1 MVLPTLSLEP
11 EPYADRPRDSS
22 STWQEETIS
31 EAAATV
37 AASGAP
43 VGSQPSRADLVRLQR
58 LQQIRQLKPRH
69 ETFSAVE
76 EERRRARVPLPPV
89 LTGPRIRAEPIQGTP
104 MAAGGDDVVAAV
116 RALFPTTVGASA
128 IAFVPGPAV
137 DTTVSLRIGC
147 VLSGGQASG
156 GHNVISGLFD
166 WLKANAT
173 GRGTVLMGFLDGPQ
187 GIYSGNYIELNEE
200 RISLYRNQGG
210 FDMIG
215 SGRHK
220 IHGRQ
225 FGQALK
231 VAQNLRLDG
240 IVVIGGD
247 DSNTNAAM
255 LGEYF
260 QNEGCSC
267 VVVGAPKTIDG
278 DLKLPSV
285 GLETSFGFD
294 SACKCYSE
302 CIGNIQTDCYASQK
316 YYHFVRLMGRSASHI
331 ALECALQCH
340 PNMCLI
346 GEEVAAKALTPRE
359 VATQIAD
366 MIASRAAQG
375 KHYGTVLVPEG
386 LIEFFPTIQ
395 TLITEINDALGS
407 GTEATADALSKVLSA
422 ESYDTLSSL
431 PSEIQLQLILDRD
444 PHGNVQVS
452 AIETEALLISMAG
465 AILAERR
472 EAGAYSGQFPVGAQS
487 HFLGYEGR
495 SLPPT
500 LFDSS
505 YCYGLGHVAGLLIRQ
520 RLNGFIAVLR
530 HLNRSVSE
538 WLPGGVPLTSMMTV
552 ERRLGVDKPVIRKAL
567 VELQQEPFL
576 SFAALRDRWAS
587 GDHYRNPGPIQYS
600 GPTASGGNFTLAST
614 DAALSPEVLRRMIA
628 ESGLYAPAAVS
639 LGSFAETRF
648 ACEKLP
654 ANLSPLQ
661 AQRLAAPPECPAA
674 LSAAG
679 FSLLQ
684 GCGLEAQ
691 CSEQQL
697 DEMLPEAYP
706 AGAQQ
711 SIIELVPSNP
721 RAPPSPSTAAHQT
734 TIIRLGVVFCGRQNP
749 AGHNIVAGLRTFLRR
764 SCAPGSVLIGFLNGT
779 KGMCEQKHV
788 EIGDASIAMFINQGG
803 FDMLGRSS
811 EQLHTPAQL
820 AAATEC
826 CVALKLDGL
835 VLVGG
840 RHTLTDTAVL
850 SEHISNTI
858 ACNTRVIAVP
868 SSIERDIVHPL
879 IETTAGF
886 DTVTRVI
893 SSLIANI
900 ATDGRSAKKY
910 WYFIRLP
917 GRDTSHITLEAAART
932 QPNIVML
939 AEEVIKRGMNLRGV
953 VTYVA
958 DIIAQRAAAGKHYGV
973 FILPE
978 GLISAIPEIRNLV
991 DDINALMANDSAG
1004 TTAAAAVAGGS
1015 SADGGGGKATGSAS
1029 GLMSCEDA
1037 AEALA
1042 KATPWSA
1049 ATFRSFPPRV
1059 QSQLLLE
1066 REIHGTVQLSQIEL
1080 ERLLD
1085 ELVGAELQRRK
1096 EAGTYSGSYT
1106 ALCHYFG
1113 YQARSALPS
1122 LFDANLGYTLGMT
1135 AAALITVEGGIS
1147 GSVAIARGLIK
1158 PVSEWSVGAVP
1169 VASLLSVM
1177 PRKARVSEVG
1187 GLRAVSSWRVAPQVC
1202 LAHPCPLPGSLL

>member
-1 MVLPTLSLEP
+1 MPPPPGMELPTLNLEP
-11 EPYADRPRDSS
+11 KTQYTPPPRDSS
-22 STWQEETIS
+22 STWQEEVITG
-31 EAAATV
+31 AV
-37 AASGAP
+37 PASGA
-43 VGSQPSRADLVRLQR
+43 VGQAPTRADQVRLQR

-69 ETFSAVE
+69 ETFSAME
-76 EERRRARVPLPPV
+76 QERRVAPVPLPAV
-89 LTGPRIRAEPIQGTP
+89 LTTSHIQAEPIEGTP
-104 MAAGGDDVVAAV
+104 AAAGGDDVVEAI

-128 IAFVPGPAV
+128 IQFVPGPAA
-137 DTTVSLRIGC
+137 DTGVSLRIGC

-173 GRGTVLMGFLDGPQ
+173 GSDSALFGFLDGPQ
-187 GIYSGNYIELNEE
+187 GIYNGNYIELYRE
-200 RISLYRNQGG
+200 RVSLYRNQGG

-225 FGQALK
+225 FEQALK
-231 VAQNLRLDG
+231 VAQKLRLDG

-260 QNEGCSC
+260 QKEGCSC
-267 VVVGAPKTIDG
+267 VVVGVPKTIDG
-278 DLKLPSV
+278 DLKLPAV

-346 GEEVAAKALTPRE
+346 GEEVAAKALTPRD

-366 MIASRAAQG
+366 MISTRAARGQ
-375 KHYGTVLVPEG
+375 HYGTVLIPEG
-386 LIEFFPTIQ
+386 LIEFFPSVQ

-407 GTEATADALSKVLSA
+407 GTEPTAQALSEVLTPGSN
-422 ESYDTLSSL
+422 DTMSSL
-431 PSEIQLQLILDRD
+431 PPEIRQQLILDRD

-452 AIETEALLISMAG
+452 AIETEAMLISMAG
-465 AILAERR
+465 TILAERR
-472 EAGAYSGQFPVGAQS
+472 QEGTYDGQFPVGAQS

-505 YCYGLGHVAGLLIRQ
+505 YCYGLGHVAGLLIRH
-520 RLNGFIAVLR
+520 RLNGYIAVLR
-530 HLNRSVSE
+530 NLNRRVSD

-552 ERRLGVDKPVIRKAL
+552 ERRLGADKPVIRKAL

-576 SFAALRDRWAS
+576 SFAELRDVWAS

-614 DAALSPEVLRRMIA
+614 DSGLAEGALRRLIA
-628 ESGLYAPAAVS
+628 DSGLYTPAAVA
-639 LGSFAETRF
+639 LGSFSETTF
-648 ACEKLP
+648 ACQKVP

-661 AQRLAAPPECPAA
+661 AQRLKSAPECPATLA
-674 LSAAG
+674 TAS

-684 GCGLEAQ
+684 GCGLDVER
-691 CSEQQL
+691 SEQQL
-697 DEMLPEAYP
+697 DAMLSHAFP
-706 AGAQQ
+706 AGSQQ
-711 SIIELVPSNP
+711 SIIELVPSKP
-721 RAPPSPSTAAHQT
+721 QDPPSSSDAAHQT
-734 TIIRLGVVFCGRQNP
+734 TPIRLGVVFCGRQNP
-749 AGHNIVAGLRTFLRR
+749 AGHNIIAGLRTFLARA
-764 SCAPGSVLIGFLNGT
+764 CAPGSVLIGFLNGT
-779 KGMCEQKHV
+779 KGMCAQKHV
-788 EIGDASIAMFINQGG
+788 ELSEDQIAMFVNQGG
-803 FDMLGRSS
+803 FDMLGRSA

-820 AAATEC
+820 ASATEC
-826 CVALKLDGL
+826 CVSLQLDGL

-850 SEHISNTI
+850 SEHFSNTV

-868 SSIERDIVHPL
+868 SSIERDIIHPL

-886 DTVTRVI
+886 DTVTRVM

-917 GRDTSHITLEAAART
+917 GRDTSHIALEAVAQT
-932 QPNIVML
+932 QPNIVLL

-953 VTYVA
+953 VTFIA
-958 DIIAQRAAAGKHYGV
+958 DIICQRAEAGKNYGV
-973 FILPE
+973 FVMPE

-991 DDINALMANDSAG
+991 DDINTLMSANEYATPRATDASDK
-1004 TTAAAAVAGGS
+1004 VAEGVPQ
-1015 SADGGGGKATGSAS
+1015 GK

-1042 KATPWSA
+1042 KAT
-1049 ATFRSFPPRV
+1049 
-1059 QSQLLLE
+1059 
-1066 REIHGTVQLSQIEL
+1066 
-1080 ERLLD
+1080 
-1085 ELVGAELQRRK
+1085 
-1096 EAGTYSGSYT
+1096 
-1106 ALCHYFG
+1106 
-1113 YQARSALPS
+1113 
-1122 LFDANLGYTLGMT
+1122 
-1135 AAALITVEGGIS
+1135 
-1147 GSVAIARGLIK
+1147 
-1158 PVSEWSVGAVP
+1158 
-1169 VASLLSVM
+1169 
-1177 PRKARVSEVG
+1177 
-1187 GLRAVSSWRVAPQVC
+1187 
-1202 LAHPCPLPGSLL
+1202 